1 MAPCMITTN
10 HYFFT
15 FVLRYHY
22 TMKKSSRIVPFL
34 RSYFSRVFKVFAPL
48 SLIFLLFL
56 LLVKVYE
63 FALVGIAQG
72 FPDHLGAVA
81 LKALQYDGLFFLK
94 ASWWLFI
101 VFALLSV
108 FSFRLAKTIYTM
120 AAMMMIIGEVA
131 LIKYFSTAMVPLG
144 ADLYGYS
151 FAEIKQT
158 VGAAG
163 SLSITVIIGL
173 IGLFILLML
182 AFRWLPRK
190 INMGIYAS
198 AVFVLLALLTVLV
211 NPQRWMSPA
220 NFGSVL
226 TNDLVLNKT
235 GFFFSESYKHFFPT
249 NEYANDIYADSYIGD
264 YGSADAVSGSVSF
277 HYVDAQQYPFLHEDS
292 TKDVLSAFIN
302 KGATPPDLVFLI
314 IEGLGRAFTNAGA
327 YLGNFTPF
335 LDSLSGKS
343 LYWPNFLSEG
353 GRTFAVMPSIFG
365 SFPFGKN
372 GFAELGNNMPPDV
385 SLISLLKLNG
395 YYAAYYGGFDSHFDY
410 EDVLMHKQFIDA
422 IYDEK
427 NLPAGFSKLPA
438 SPGGFT
444 WGYGDKTL
452 YQAFFELNN
461 PVNKYPQLDILQTVS
476 THSPF
481 LIKEDAE
488 YLQRFEDRMTQL
500 GFTPQQRKAHE
511 NDKMKY
517 ATIIYADDALR
528 DFFAAYEK
536 RPDFKNTIFFITG
549 DHRMP
554 DIPMSTKIDRYH
566 VPLIIYSPLL
576 KRTATFNAISTHFD
590 IAPSVLAFLK
600 DNYHFK
606 MPSLVTWMG
615 SGLDTSR
622 SFRNIHAYPFMQTKN
637 DVNDFIMGDYF
648 LDDNDLFQIAPDLD
662 LEPVSD
668 PAKLSRIKAAF
679 NEFKQRNSRFIS
691 SNKLIPDSIYQKY
704 KP

>member
-1 MAPCMITTN
+1 
-10 HYFFT
+10 
-15 FVLRYHY
+15 
-22 TMKKSSRIVPFL
+22 MKKTLPVISFL
-34 RSYFSRVFKVFAPL
+34 SSYFSRVFKNFAPL
-48 SLIFLLFL
+48 SLIFLIFL

-63 FALVGIAQG
+63 FVLIGSAQG
-72 FPDHLGAVA
+72 FPIHLVHVV
-81 LKALQYDGLFFLK
+81 LKALQYDLLFFLM

-101 VFALLSV
+101 VFTLLSV
-108 FSFRLAKTIYTM
+108 FSFRLAKTIYTIS
-120 AAMMMIIGEVA
+120 AIILIVGEVM

-151 FAEIKQT
+151 LAEIKQT
-158 VGAAG
+158 VGTAG
-163 SLSITVIIGL
+163 SLSVAVVAGL
-173 IGLFILLML
+173 IGLLIVLIL
-182 AFRWLPRK
+182 AFRWLSRK
-190 INMGIYAS
+190 INLGIYAPT
-198 AVFVLLALLTVLV
+198 VFVILALLTVLV

-226 TNDLVLNKT
+226 ADDLVLNKT
-235 GFFFSESYKHFFPT
+235 GFFFSESYKHFFPK
-249 NEYANDIYADSYIGD
+249 NEYASDIYADSYIGD
-264 YGSADAVSGSVSF
+264 YGSSDAVNGAVTF

-292 TKDVLSAFIN
+292 TKDVLSPFIN

-314 IEGLGRAFTNAGA
+314 IEGLGRAFTNTGA

-353 GRTFAVMPSIFG
+353 GRTFAVMPSVFG
-365 SFPFGKN
+365 SLPFGKN
-372 GFAELGNNMPPDV
+372 GFAELGTNMPQDV
-385 SLISLLKLNG
+385 SLISLAKLNG
-395 YYAAYYGGFDSHFDY
+395 YYTAYYGGFNSHFDN
-410 EDVLMHKQFIDA
+410 EDVFMHKQFIDA
-422 IYDEK
+422 IYDTR
-427 NLPAGFSKLPA
+427 NFPPGFTKLPA
-438 SPGGFT
+438 SPSGFT
-444 WGYGDKTL
+444 WGYGDKSL

-461 PVNKYPQLDILQTVS
+461 PINKHPQLDILQTVS

-500 GFTPQQRKAHE
+500 GFSAQQRKEHE
-511 NDKMKY
+511 DDKMKY

-576 KRTATFNAISTHFD
+576 KRTATFNSISTHFD

-600 DNYHFK
+600 NNYHFK
-606 MPSLVTWMG
+606 MPSLVTWVG

-637 DVNDFIMGDYF
+637 DVNDFILGDYF
-648 LDDNDLFQIAPDLD
+648 LNDNDLFQIAPDLD

-668 PAKLSRIKAAF
+668 PAKLAQIQAAF
-679 NEFKQRNSRFIS
+679 NEFKQRNNRFIS
-691 SNKLIPDSIYQKY
+691 SDKLIPDSINQKY
-704 KP
+704 SPK